1 MHRFL
6 LIFLKLG
13 KNYTFELDNKKRKK
27 KTFIQKVEIPV

>member
-13 KNYTFELDNKKRKK
+13 KNYTFELDKK
-27 KTFIQKVEIPV
+27 KKEKKIYTES